1 MNTLSNVINLSSNPI
16 SEHDFQARCKA
27 ELDLNGALVLPN
39 FFSEG
44 AIKQVKLEGEVK
56 QNLAWFCKQKH
67 NVFLT
72 PSDPDFSMDH
82 PRNREVDSS
91 KGCITDDQVSV
102 GSPLRTLYDAQP
114 FKDFLCYVLGEDA
127 LYKYADDLS
136 SINVHFASEGQ
147 ELGWHFDNSSFA
159 ITLMIQKPEGGGAFE
174 YVKNVRDADRGE
186 MNVEMVDQVLKGEI
200 GVSSL
205 EIEEGSLALFRGRN
219 SMHRVTP
226 TEGDTTRM
234 LVVLAYNGQ
243 PGVELSESARM
254 TFYGRLA

>member
-1 MNTLSNVINLSSNPI
+1 MKNLSDVINLSSNPI
-16 SEHDFQARCKA
+16 SDPGFQARCKA
-27 ELDLNGALVLPN
+27 ELDLNGALVLPK
-39 FFSEG
+39 FFSEA
-44 AIKQVKLEGEVK
+44 AIKHVKLESEAK
-56 QNLAWFCKQKH
+56 QDLAWFCRQKH

-72 PSDPDFSMDH
+72 PPDTDFAMDH

-91 KGCITDDQVSV
+91 KGCITDDQISAE
-102 GSPLRTLYDAQP
+102 SPLRTLYNSPA
-114 FKDFLCYVLGEDA
+114 FKDFLCYVLGEEA
-127 LYKYADDLS
+127 LYKYTDELS

-159 ITLMIQKPEGGGAFE
+159 ITLMIQKPQGGGAFE

-186 MNVEMVDQVLKGEI
+186 MNVDVVDQVLNGDAA
-200 GVSSL
+200 VSSL

-243 PGVELSESARM
+243 PGVQLSESARM